1 MRAGLPQILG
11 LLSAGAV
18 VLVGLDGAVRA
29 WYGRAPGTLTARAT
43 FLALV
48 LLGAATAGGLGSL
61 VRDPGPRQWLYV
73 MYGVLAFVTLP
84 IVSALTRPTRPR
96 LSGLA
101 ALIGALWALVLIT
114 RLFATD

>member
-1 MRAGLPQILG
+1 
-11 LLSAGAV
+11 
-18 VLVGLDGAVRA
+18 
-29 WYGRAPGTLTARAT
+29 
-43 FLALV
+43 
-48 LLGAATAGGLGSL
+48 
-61 VRDPGPRQWLYV
+61 